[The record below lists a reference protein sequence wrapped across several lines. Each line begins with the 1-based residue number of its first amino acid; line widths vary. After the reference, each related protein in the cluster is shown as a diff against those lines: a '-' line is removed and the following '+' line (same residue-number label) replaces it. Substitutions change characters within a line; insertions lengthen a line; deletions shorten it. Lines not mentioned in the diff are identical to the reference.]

1 MGLSGFKCGRFKKIL
16 GNDPQICARYE
27 TDFAHSSTANI
38 YLLLWY
44 TLLKY
49 LLYVLCRFVQYFSIT
64 SPFFWNETLDSLK
77 HKHDELN
84 TVFSI
89 PNYRHLLS
97 FWHFLDLSW
106 VICLCSYALSSL
118 GDGVFKKHRIYHWLS
133 QAPTAPRCKFTKM
146 CSRLCS
152 CR

>member
-1 MGLSGFKCGRFKKIL
+1 MIHKSALLMKRIL
-16 GNDPQICARYE
+16 LIVQQPTFTYE
-27 TDFAHSSTANI
+27 
-38 YLLLWY
+38 YEY

-118 GDGVFKKHRIYHWLS
+118 GDGVFKKHRIYHCGQAKHLAHLVANS
-133 QAPTAPRCKFTKM
+133 QKNVRRGPLM
-146 CSRLCS
+146 
-152 CR
+152 

>member
-1 MGLSGFKCGRFKKIL
+1 MADLKKFLEMIHKSVLLMKRIL
-16 GNDPQICARYE
+16 LIVQQPTFTYE
-27 TDFAHSSTANI
+27 
-38 YLLLWY
+38 YEY

-118 GDGVFKKHRIYHWLS
+118 GDGVFKKHRIYLPLAKPSTNCTSS
-133 QAPTAPRCKFTKM
+133 QIH
-146 CSRLCS
+146 
-152 CR
+152 

>member
-1 MGLSGFKCGRFKKIL
+1 MIHKSVLVMKRIL
-16 GNDPQICARYE
+16 LIVQQPTFTYDYGTLCW
-27 TDFAHSSTANI
+27 ST
-38 YLLLWY
+38 
-44 TLLKY
+44 Y
-49 LLYVLCRFVQYFSIT
+49 LLYALCRFVQYFSIT

-133 QAPTAPRCKFTKM
+133 QAPTAPRCKFTKK
-146 CSRLCS
+146 CSV
-152 CR
+152 